1 MQGLFYYDP
10 IPGDA
15 EFYATDGQGRIRR
28 TRLHIGFR
36 TSWTK
41 IVQGNFGGDGFTDLL
56 FYDPSAGT
64 GEFYRTDARGRI
76 HLLQTHTGWR
86 ETWTHIIPG
95 NFGGSGAT
103 DLLFYEAPTGTG
115 EFYATDGQGGIS
127 LLQTHTGWRETWTQ
141 IIPGNFGGSG
151 ATDLLFYEAPTGTG
165 EFWTSDG
172 QGGISLLQTHTGWRE
187 SWSQILAGEF
197 GTQGE
202 HLRVHF
208 KALIPITPAISTFM
222 DTQYAEMA
230 RLFARNGV
238 TVFRGADED
247 LSGNMA
253 LNALQNFDVGD
264 CIGGET
270 TQDHVDLF
278 GSRNG
283 AGANDLVVYV
293 ALTLIGGSGNFLG
306 CAVHPDGQP
315 GAVIVQS
322 TAKWL
327 TAHEVGH
334 VLGLR
339 HVCQFPSPDDPS
351 PSDPCKAGDSDSLMF
366 PNVGWTNVP
375 PDISTAEEDT
385 MRSSGLTRAW

>member
-1 MQGLFYYDP
+1 LQGLFYYDP
-10 IPGDA
+10 ISGDA
-15 EFYATDGQGRIRR
+15 EFYATDGQGGIRR

-41 IVQGNFGGDGFTDLL
+41 IVPGNFGGDGFTDLL

-76 HLLQTHTGWR
+76 HLLQTQIGWR
-86 ETWTHIIPG
+86 ETWTQIIPG

-127 LLQTHTGWRETWTQ
+127 LLQTHTGWRE
-141 IIPGNFGGSG
+141 
-151 ATDLLFYEAPTGTG
+151 
-165 EFWTSDG
+165 
-172 QGGISLLQTHTGWRE
+172 

-208 KALIPITPAISTFM
+208 KTLMPITPAISTFM

-264 CIGGET
+264 CIRGET

-278 GSRNG
+278 VNRNG

-293 ALTLIGGSGNFLG
+293 ALTLIGGAGNFVG

-315 GAVIVQS
+315 GAVVVQA

-327 TAHEVGH
+327 TAHEIGH

-339 HVCQFPSPDDPS
+339 HVCKFPTPDDPS
-351 PSDPCKAGDSDSLMF
+351 PSNPCGAGHSDSLMF
-366 PNVGWTNVP
+366 PNVVWTNVP

-385 MRSSGLTRAW
+385 VRSSGLTRAW